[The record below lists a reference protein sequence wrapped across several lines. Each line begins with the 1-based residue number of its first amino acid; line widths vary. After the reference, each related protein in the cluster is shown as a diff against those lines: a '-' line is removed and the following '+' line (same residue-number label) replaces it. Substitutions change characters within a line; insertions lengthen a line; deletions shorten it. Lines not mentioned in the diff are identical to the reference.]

1 MAKYVFVTG
10 GVTSSLGKGIIAA
23 SLAKLLQA
31 RGLRVTIQKFDP
43 YINVDPGTLNPYEHG
58 ECYVTEDGAETDLD
72 LGHYERFLS
81 IFTTQANNVTTGRIY
96 QTVINK
102 EREGA
107 YLGKTVQVIPHITD
121 EIKRRMLLLG
131 QTEEYDIII
140 TEIGGTVG
148 DIESLPFIEAV
159 RQLQWEMPE
168 EDCVVVHLTLI
179 PYLKAAQELKTKP
192 TQHSVK
198 LLSSEGVNPD
208 IIVCRTE
215 QPLSLEIRRKI
226 AQFCNVKPEAVIEA
240 ADAPT
245 IYEVPVAM
253 MREKLDVI
261 CLKKLNI
268 TDYHEPELTKWKEF
282 LDKLK
287 YPKSKVNIGL
297 IGKYIELQDAYKSI
311 LESFIHA
318 GAINEC
324 KVQVVNVHSE
334 FITEENVSEKL
345 GNLDGLFF
353 APGFGHRGVEGKIT
367 AVKYARENNLPF
379 FGICLG
385 MQMAVIEF
393 ARNVLGWR
401 DAHSTEM
408 NPSTSEPVIDLMEE
422 QKKISA
428 KGGTMRLGAYPCV
441 ILEGSLANEIYD
453 KKEISER
460 HRHRWEFNN
469 AYLKKFENAG
479 MIPSGKNP
487 ESGLVEIIELH
498 NHPFFIGVQYHP
510 ELKSTV
516 ENPHPVFV
524 HFIKAAK
531 EFTERKNS
539 LKTQHLQSEIL
550 VHGS

>member
-72 LGHYERFLS
+72 LGHYERFLNIYTS
-81 IFTTQANNVTTGRIY
+81 QANNVTTGRIY

-131 QTEEYDIII
+131 QGNQWDIII
-140 TEIGGTVG
+140 TELGGTVG

-168 EDCVVVHLTLI
+168 EDCVVLHLTLI
-179 PYLKAAQELKTKP
+179 PYLKAAKELKTKP

-198 LLSSEGVNPD
+198 LLSQEGVHPD
-208 IIVCRTE
+208 VIVCRTE
-215 QPLSLEIRRKI
+215 EPLSPDIRKKI
-226 AQFCNVKPEAVIEA
+226 ALFCNVKLEAVIEA
-240 ADAPT
+240 ADAAT
-245 IYEVPVAM
+245 IYEVPLTM
-253 MREKLDVI
+253 MREKLDLIV
-261 CLKKLNI
+261 LKKLNI
-268 TDYHEPELTKWKEF
+268 VNYHEPDLTRWKEF

-287 YPKSKVNIGL
+287 YPKSKVTIGL

-311 LESFIHA
+311 LESFVHA
-318 GAINEC
+318 GAMNDC

-334 FITEENVSEKL
+334 FITADNVAEKL
-345 GNLDGLFF
+345 GNLDGLVV
-353 APGFGHRGVEGKIT
+353 APGFGHRGVEGKIV
-367 AVKYARENNLPF
+367 AVKYARENRLPF

-385 MQMAVIEF
+385 MQMAVIEY
-393 ARNVLGWR
+393 ARNVLGWK

-408 NPSTSEPVIDLMEE
+408 DVHTPDPVIDLMEQ
-422 QKKISA
+422 QKKVTA
-428 KGGTMRLGAYPCV
+428 KGGTMRLGAYSCS
-441 ILEGSLANEIYD
+441 LKEGSLAWQIYGGQSL
-453 KKEISER
+453 ISER

-469 AYLKKFENAG
+469 AYLRQFQEAG
-479 MIPSGKNP
+479 MLPSGTNP
-487 ESGLVEIIELH
+487 ESGLVEIVELPS
-498 NHPFFIGVQYHP
+498 HPFFIGVQYHP

-516 ENPHPVFV
+516 ENPQPIFV
-524 HFIKAAK
+524 HFIRAAR
-531 EFTERKNS
+531 EFADAKNAVKNP
-539 LKTQHLQSEIL
+539 LLQSEMI
-550 VHGS
+550 